1 MAGHRPRYHDG
12 MTSSSLPALS
22 PATDRLDALDV
33 LRGFAL
39 IGICIANVEFFN
51 RPVVESGQGIPAGLH
66 GLDWLVAFLVAY
78 LVSGK
83 FWTIFSLLFGMGFAL
98 MLERARVAGRSFA
111 PTYGRR
117 VGVLLAI
124 GLLHHTLLWS
134 GDILISYAAGAL
146 ALMLALLAPA
156 RVLVTALIACIAL
169 PQMPGLGLLG
179 WLLAPVVLASLVA
192 LYLRARQ
199 AWLFPLVTIGT
210 GLLMLLA
217 ALLAASGSKGDDTT
231 MLTAVGAIFTGL
243 GLLAC
248 WRGPAGQ
255 KPLRI
260 GVQIVLLTYCLI
272 AVEAGMRHVAPAVGQ
287 VTGVSS
293 VSNTGSA
300 DSAGIAQADGE
311 SLPADS
317 GRVLRYREQV
327 ARSTEERVVL
337 TQGSYPDALAMRFRQ
352 LDERM
357 VDEVGFSVL
366 LVGVFLIGMWFV
378 RSGVIARAAE
388 YKPLY
393 RRLAIVGIPLG
404 VGLGLLGSLIATG
417 RPPGVDDGGHDLA
430 HALLSLGSLPAA
442 LGYIGLIMLM
452 LYSHGA
458 LSRIR
463 LLAPFGRMALSNYL
477 TQSLVFSLL
486 FYAHG
491 MGLWGIARTA
501 QVGIAL
507 GLCALQIVLSHWW
520 LARFQYGPVEWV
532 WRALTYLSWPPMR
545 MKSRGQV

>member
-1 MAGHRPRYHDG
+1 
-12 MTSSSLPALS
+12 MTSSPLPSLS

-98 MLERARVAGRSFA
+98 MLERARVAGRPFA
-111 PTYGRR
+111 SIYGRR

-134 GDILISYAAGAL
+134 GDILISYAVGAL
-146 ALMLALLAPA
+146 ALMLALLAPV
-156 RVLVTALIACIAL
+156 RVLVTAFIACAAL
-169 PQMPGLGLLG
+169 PQMPGLGWLG
-179 WLLAPVVLASLVA
+179 WLLAPIVLAALVA

-199 AWLFPLVTIGT
+199 AWLFPLLTIGA
-210 GLLMLLA
+210 GVLMLLA
-217 ALLAASGSKGDDTT
+217 ALSAAWGSKGDDTT
-231 MLTAVGAIFTGL
+231 MLAAMGAIFTGL

-248 WRGPAGQ
+248 RRGPSEQ

-260 GVQIVLLTYCLI
+260 GLQIVLLTYSLI
-272 AVEAGMRHVAPAVGQ
+272 AVEAGVRHFAPAVAQ
-287 VTGVSS
+287 MTGASIS
-293 VSNTGSA
+293 TSA
-300 DSAGIAQADGE
+300 STEGTDVRADAGRA
-311 SLPADS
+311 
-317 GRVLRYREQV
+317 LRYREQV
-327 ARSTEERVVL
+327 ARSVEERAVL
-337 TQGSYPDALAMRFRQ
+337 TQGSYRDAVAMRFKQ
-352 LDERM
+352 LAERLR
-357 VDEVGFSVL
+357 DEVGFAVL
-366 LVGVFLIGMWFV
+366 LVGVFLIGVWFV
-378 RSGVIARAAE
+378 RSGVIARAADH
-388 YKPLY
+388 KPLY

-430 HALLSLGSLPAA
+430 YALLSLGSLPAA
-442 LGYIGLIMLM
+442 LGYIGAVMLM
-452 LYSHGA
+452 LHSRGA
-458 LSRIR
+458 LARIR

-491 MGLWGIARTA
+491 MGLWGMGRTA

-507 GLCALQIVLSHWW
+507 LVCALQIGLSHWW
-520 LARFQYGPVEWV
+520 LARLQYGPVEWV

-545 MKSRGQV
+545 RQA

>member
-1 MAGHRPRYHDG
+1 MAEHRPRYHGG

-156 RVLVTALIACIAL
+156 RVLLTALIACIAL
-169 PQMPGLGLLG
+169 PQVPGLALLG

-199 AWLFPLVTIGT
+199 TWLFPLVTIGT

-217 ALLAASGSKGDDTT
+217 ALLATWGSKGDDTT

-248 WRGPAGQ
+248 WRGPVEQ

-260 GVQIVLLTYCLI
+260 GAQIVLLTYCLI

-287 VTGVSS
+287 TAGVSS
-293 VSNTGSA
+293 SVSHIGA
-300 DSAGIAQADGE
+300 DSPPEHADH
-311 SLPADS
+311 S
-317 GRVLRYREQV
+317 RVLRYREQV
-327 ARSTEERVVL
+327 ARSTEERAVL
-337 TQGSYPDALAMRFRQ
+337 TQGSYPDAVAMRFRQ

-366 LVGVFLIGMWFV
+366 LVGVFLIGVWFV
-378 RSGVIARAAE
+378 RSGVIARAVE
-388 YKPLY
+388 HKPLY

-442 LGYIGLIMLM
+442 LGYIGAVMLM
-452 LYSHGA
+452 LHSRGA
-458 LSRIR
+458 LARIR

-477 TQSLVFSLL
+477 MQSLVFSLL

-491 MGLWGIARTA
+491 MGLWGIGRTM
-501 QVGIAL
+501 QVCIAL
-507 GLCALQIVLSHWW
+507 GLCALQIGLSHWW
-520 LARFQYGPVEWV
+520 LARFQYGPAEWI
-532 WRALTYLSWPPMR
+532 WRALTYLTLPPMR
-545 MKSRGQV
+545 IKSRGQV

>member
-1 MAGHRPRYHDG
+1 MAGHRPRYHGD
-12 MTSSSLPALS
+12 MTSSPLPSLS

-98 MLERARVAGRSFA
+98 MLERAHVAGRQFA
-111 PTYGRR
+111 PSYSRR

-134 GDILISYAAGAL
+134 GDILISYAVGAL

-156 RVLVTALIACIAL
+156 RVLVTAFIACTVL
-169 PQMPGLGLLG
+169 PLMPGLGWLS
-179 WLLAPVVLASLVA
+179 WLLTPIIPAALVA

-199 AWLFPLVTIGT
+199 AWLFPLLTIGA
-210 GLLMLLA
+210 GVLMLLA
-217 ALLAASGSKGDDTT
+217 AWSSKGDDAT
-231 MLTAVGAIFTGL
+231 MLAAMGAIFMML

-248 WRGPAGQ
+248 WRAPSEQ

-260 GVQIVLLTYCLI
+260 GLQIVLLTYCLI
-272 AVEAGMRHVAPAVGQ
+272 AVEAGVRHVGPAVAQ
-287 VTGVSS
+287 MTGAS
-293 VSNTGSA
+293 VSMSA
-300 DSAGIAQADGE
+300 SAENADVRT
-311 SLPADS
+311 DN
-317 GRVLRYREQV
+317 GRALRYREQV
-327 ARSTEERVVL
+327 ARSVEERAVL
-337 TQGSYPDALAMRFRQ
+337 TQGSYRDAVTMRFKQ
-352 LDERM
+352 LAERM
-357 VDEVGFSVL
+357 RDEVGFAVL
-366 LVGVFLIGMWFV
+366 LVGVFLIGIWFV
-378 RSGVIARAAE
+378 QSGVIARAADH
-388 YKPLY
+388 KPLY

-417 RPPGVDDGGHDLA
+417 RPPGIDDGGHDLA
-430 HALLSLGSLPAA
+430 YALLSLGSLPAA
-442 LGYIGLIMLM
+442 LGYIGAVMLM
-452 LYSHGA
+452 LHSNSA
-458 LSRIR
+458 LAKIR

-477 TQSLVFSLL
+477 MQSLVFSLL

-491 MGLWGIARTA
+491 MGLWEMARTA

-507 GLCALQIVLSHWW
+507 ALCVLQIGLSHWW
-520 LARFQYGPVEWV
+520 LARHQYGPVEWA
-532 WRALTYLSWPPMR
+532 WRALTYLTLPPMR
-545 MKSRGQV
+545 IKSRGQV

>member
-51 RPVVESGQGIPAGLH
+51 RPVVESGQGIPTGLH
-66 GLDWLVAFLVAY
+66 GLDWLVAFLAAY

-98 MLERARVAGRSFA
+98 MLERARVAGRPFA

-156 RVLVTALIACIAL
+156 RVLVIGLIACIAL
-169 PQMPGLGLLG
+169 PQVPGLGLLG

-248 WRGPAGQ
+248 WRGPAEQ

-272 AVEAGMRHVAPAVGQ
+272 AVEAGMRHVAPAAGQ
-287 VTGVSS
+287 TTGVSS
-293 VSNTGSA
+293 TGSVSSA
-300 DSAGIAQADGE
+300 DDESVPAAD
-311 SLPADS
+311 

-337 TQGSYPDALAMRFRQ
+337 TQGSYPDAVAMRFRQ

-366 LVGVFLIGMWFV
+366 LMGVFLIGVWFV
-378 RSGVIARAAE
+378 RSGVIARAPDH
-388 YKPLY
+388 KPLF

-442 LGYIGLIMLM
+442 LGYIGAVMLM
-452 LYSHGA
+452 LHSRGA
-458 LSRIR
+458 LARIR
-463 LLAPFGRMALSNYL
+463 LLAPFGRIALSNYL

-491 MGLWGIARTA
+491 IGLWGIGRTA

-507 GLCALQIVLSHWW
+507 GLCALQICLSHWW
-520 LARFQYGPVEWV
+520 LARFQYGPVEWL
-532 WRALTYLSWPPMR
+532 WRALTYLTLPPMR
-545 MKSRGQV
+545 IKSRGQV

>member
-1 MAGHRPRYHDG
+1 
-12 MTSSSLPALS
+12 MTSSPLPSLS
-22 PATDRLDALDV
+22 PANDRLDALDV

-98 MLERARVAGRSFA
+98 MLERARVAGRPFA
-111 PTYGRR
+111 PTYARR

-156 RVLVTALIACIAL
+156 RVLATALIACIVL
-169 PQMPGLGLLG
+169 PQVPGLGLLG

-192 LYLRARQ
+192 LYLRTRQ

-217 ALLAASGSKGDDTT
+217 ALIGASGSKGDDTT

-248 WRGPAGQ
+248 WRGPAEQ

-272 AVEAGMRHVAPAVGQ
+272 AVEAGMRHVAPAAIQ
-287 VTGVSS
+287 VAGVSN
-293 VSNTGSA
+293 VSNTGSLG
-300 DSAGIAQADGE
+300 SAQADGE
-311 SLPADS
+311 PLPADS

-327 ARSTEERVVL
+327 ARSTEERAVL
-337 TQGSYPDALAMRFRQ
+337 TQGSYPDAVAMRFRQ

-366 LVGVFLIGMWFV
+366 LVGVFLIGVWFV

-388 YKPLY
+388 HKPLY

-404 VGLGLLGSLIATG
+404 VGLGLLGSLIAMG

-442 LGYIGLIMLM
+442 LGYIGAVMLM
-452 LYSHGA
+452 LHSHGA
-458 LSRIR
+458 LARIR

-477 TQSLVFSLL
+477 MQSLVFSLL

-491 MGLWGIARTA
+491 MALWGIARTA

-507 GLCALQIVLSHWW
+507 GLCALQIGLSHWW

>member
-1 MAGHRPRYHDG
+1 MAGHRPRYHG
-12 MTSSSLPALS
+12 EMTSSSLPAFS
-22 PATDRLDALDV
+22 SSTDRLDALDV

-51 RPVVESGQGIPAGLH
+51 RPVVESGQGIPVGLH

-98 MLERARVAGRSFA
+98 MLERARVAGRPFA

-156 RVLVTALIACIAL
+156 RLLVIALIACIAL
-169 PQMPGLGLLG
+169 PQVPGLSLLG
-179 WLLAPVVLASLVA
+179 WLMAPVVLASLVA

-210 GLLMLLA
+210 GALMLLA
-217 ALLAASGSKGDDTT
+217 ALLAASGSKGDETT

-248 WRGPAGQ
+248 WRGLAEQ

-272 AVEAGMRHVAPAVGQ
+272 AVEAGMRHVAPAVGETT
-287 VTGVSS
+287 VVSS
-293 VSNTGSA
+293 TGSVSSA
-300 DSAGIAQADGE
+300 DDESVPAAD
-311 SLPADS
+311 

-337 TQGSYPDALAMRFRQ
+337 TQGSYPDAVAMRFRQ

-366 LVGVFLIGMWFV
+366 LVGVFLIGVWFL

-388 YKPLY
+388 HKTLY

-404 VGLGLLGSLIATG
+404 VGLGVLGSLIATG

-442 LGYIGLIMLM
+442 LGYIGAVMLM
-452 LYSHGA
+452 LHSHGA
-458 LSRIR
+458 LARIR
-463 LLAPFGRMALSNYL
+463 LLAPFGQMALSNYL

-491 MGLWGIARTA
+491 MGLWGIGRTT

-507 GLCALQIVLSHWW
+507 GLCALQIGLSHWW

-532 WRALTYLSWPPMR
+532 WRALTYRTWPPMR
-545 MKSRGQV
+545 GKA

>member
-1 MAGHRPRYHDG
+1 MAAYCPRYHGG
-12 MTSSSLPALS
+12 MTSSSLPAFS

-66 GLDWLVAFLVAY
+66 GLDWLVAFFVAY

-98 MLERARVAGRSFA
+98 MLERARVAARPFA

-156 RVLVTALIACIAL
+156 RLLVTALIACIAL

-210 GLLMLLA
+210 GALMLLA

-248 WRGPAGQ
+248 WRGPVEQ

-287 VTGVSS
+287 TTVASSTGSVSS
-293 VSNTGSA
+293 TDDESVPAA
-300 DSAGIAQADGE
+300 DV
-311 SLPADS
+311 
-317 GRVLRYREQV
+317 RVLRYREQV
-327 ARSTEERVVL
+327 ARSTEERAVL
-337 TQGSYPDALAMRFRQ
+337 TQGSYPDAVAMRFRQ

-366 LVGVFLIGMWFV
+366 LVGVFLIGVWFV

-388 YKPLY
+388 HKPLY

-417 RPPGVDDGGHDLA
+417 RPSGVDDGGHDLA

-442 LGYIGLIMLM
+442 LGYIGAVMLM
-452 LYSHGA
+452 LHSRGA
-458 LSRIR
+458 LARIR

-491 MGLWGIARTA
+491 MGLWGIGRTT

-507 GLCALQIVLSHWW
+507 GLCALQIGLSHWW
-520 LARFQYGPVEWV
+520 LARFQYGPVEWL
-532 WRALTYLSWPPMR
+532 WRALTYLTLPPMR
-545 MKSRGQV
+545 REA

>member
-1 MAGHRPRYHDG
+1 
-12 MTSSSLPALS
+12 L
-22 PATDRLDALDV
+22 
-33 LRGFAL
+33 
-39 IGICIANVEFFN
+39 
-51 RPVVESGQGIPAGLH
+51 
-66 GLDWLVAFLVAY
+66 
-78 LVSGK
+78 
-83 FWTIFSLLFGMGFAL
+83 
-98 MLERARVAGRSFA
+98 
-111 PTYGRR
+111 
-117 VGVLLAI
+117 
-124 GLLHHTLLWS
+124 
-134 GDILISYAAGAL
+134 
-146 ALMLALLAPA
+146 
-156 RVLVTALIACIAL
+156 LVTALIACIAL
-169 PQMPGLGLLG
+169 PQVPGLSLLG
-179 WLLAPVVLASLVA
+179 WLMAPVVLASLVA

-199 AWLFPLVTIGT
+199 AWLFPLVTIVT
-210 GLLMLLA
+210 GALMLLA

-248 WRGPAGQ
+248 WRGPAEQ

-287 VTGVSS
+287 TTVVSS
-293 VSNTGSA
+293 TGNVSNA
-300 DSAGIAQADGE
+300 DDESVPAAD
-311 SLPADS
+311 

-337 TQGSYPDALAMRFRQ
+337 TQGSYPDAVAMRFRQ

-366 LVGVFLIGMWFV
+366 LVGVFLIGVWFV

-388 YKPLY
+388 HKTLY
-393 RRLAIVGIPLG
+393 RRLVIVGIPLG
-404 VGLGLLGSLIATG
+404 VGLG
-417 RPPGVDDGGHDLA
+417 RPPGVNDGGHDLA

-442 LGYIGLIMLM
+442 LGYIGAVMLM
-452 LYSHGA
+452 LHSRGA
-458 LSRIR
+458 LARIR

-477 TQSLVFSLL
+477 MQSLVFSLL

-491 MGLWGIARTA
+491 MGLWGIARTT

-507 GLCALQIVLSHWW
+507 GLCALQIGLSHWW

-545 MKSRGQV
+545 GKA

>member
-1 MAGHRPRYHDG
+1 MAGHRPRYHGG
-12 MTSSSLPALS
+12 MTSSPLPALS
-22 PATDRLDALDV
+22 PANDRLDALDV

-39 IGICIANVEFFN
+39 IGICVANVEFFN

-98 MLERARVAGRSFA
+98 MLERARVAGRPFA

-169 PQMPGLGLLG
+169 PQIPGLGLLG

-192 LYLRARQ
+192 LYLRTRQ

-210 GLLMLLA
+210 GALMLLA
-217 ALLAASGSKGDDTT
+217 ALLAASGSKGGDTT
-231 MLTAVGAIFTGL
+231 MLTALGAIFTGL
-243 GLLAC
+243 GILAC
-248 WRGPAGQ
+248 WHGPAEQ

-260 GVQIVLLTYCLI
+260 GVQIVMLTYCLI
-272 AVEAGMRHVAPAVGQ
+272 AMEAGIRHVAPAVGQ
-287 VTGVSS
+287 TTGVSS
-293 VSNTGSA
+293 TGSVSSA
-300 DSAGIAQADGE
+300 DDESVPAAD
-311 SLPADS
+311 

-337 TQGSYPDALAMRFRQ
+337 TQGSYPDAVAMRFRQ

-357 VDEVGFSVL
+357 VDEVAFSVL
-366 LVGVFLIGMWFV
+366 LVSMFLIGVWFV
-378 RSGVIARAAE
+378 RSGVIARSPE
-388 YKPLY
+388 HKPLF

-417 RPPGVDDGGHDLA
+417 RPPGVHDGGHDLA
-430 HALLSLGSLPAA
+430 YALLSLGSLPAA
-442 LGYIGLIMLM
+442 LGYVGAVMLM
-452 LYSHGA
+452 LQ
-458 LSRIR
+458 SRGQLAKIR

-477 TQSLVFSLL
+477 TQSFVFSLL

-491 MGLWGIARTA
+491 MALWGIARTT

-507 GLCALQIVLSHWW
+507 GLCALQIGLSHWW
-520 LARFQYGPVEWV
+520 LARFQYGPLEWL
-532 WRALTYLSWPPMR
+532 WRALTYLTLPPMHI
-545 MKSRGQV
+545 KSRGQV

>member
-1 MAGHRPRYHDG
+1 MAGHRPRYHGG
-12 MTSSSLPALS
+12 MTSTSLPSLS

-98 MLERARVAGRSFA
+98 MLERARVAGRRFA
-111 PTYGRR
+111 PIYGRR
-117 VGVLLAI
+117 VGMLLAI

-146 ALMLALLAPA
+146 ALMLALLAPV
-156 RVLVTALIACIAL
+156 RVLVTAFIACTVL
-169 PQMPGLGLLG
+169 PLMPGLGWLS
-179 WLLAPVVLASLVA
+179 WLLAPIILAALVA

-199 AWLFPLVTIGT
+199 AWLFPLLTIGA
-210 GLLMLLA
+210 GVLMLLA
-217 ALLAASGSKGDDTT
+217 ALIAAWSSKGDDTT
-231 MLTAVGAIFTGL
+231 MLAATGAILMGL

-248 WRGPAGQ
+248 WRGPSEQ

-260 GVQIVLLTYCLI
+260 GLQIVLLTYSLI
-272 AVEAGMRHVAPAVGQ
+272 AVEAGVRHFAPAVVQ
-287 VTGVSS
+287 MTGASIS
-293 VSNTGSA
+293 TRAEEA
-300 DSAGIAQADGE
+300 DVGANDGR
-311 SLPADS
+311 A
-317 GRVLRYREQV
+317 LRYREQV
-327 ARSTEERVVL
+327 ARSVEERAVL
-337 TQGSYPDALAMRFRQ
+337 TKGSYGDAVAMRSKQ
-352 LDERM
+352 LAERM
-357 VDEVGFSVL
+357 RDEVGFSVL
-366 LVGVFLIGMWFV
+366 LVGVFLIGVWFV
-378 RSGVIARAAE
+378 RSGVIARATDH
-388 YKPLY
+388 KPLY

-404 VGLGLLGSLIATG
+404 VGLGLLGGLIATG

-430 HALLSLGSLPAA
+430 YALLSLGSLPAA
-442 LGYIGLIMLM
+442 LGYIGAVMLM
-452 LYSHGA
+452 LHSHSA
-458 LSRIR
+458 LAKIR

-491 MGLWGIARTA
+491 MGLWGMARTA

-507 GLCALQIVLSHWW
+507 GLCALQIGLSHWW
-520 LARFQYGPVEWV
+520 LTRYQYGPVEWA
-532 WRALTYLSWPPMR
+532 WRALTYLTWPSMR
-545 MKSRGQV
+545 IKTRGQV

>member
-1 MAGHRPRYHDG
+1 MAGHRPRYHGG
-12 MTSSSLPALS
+12 MTSLSLPALS

-66 GLDWLVAFLVAY
+66 GLDRLVAFLVAY

-98 MLERARVAGRSFA
+98 MLERARVAARPFA

-156 RVLVTALIACIAL
+156 RLLVIALIACIAL
-169 PQMPGLGLLG
+169 PQVPRLGLLG

-248 WRGPAGQ
+248 WRGPAEQ

-272 AVEAGMRHVAPAVGQ
+272 AVEAGMRHFAPAVGQ
-287 VTGVSS
+287 TTVVSS
-293 VSNTGSA
+293 TGSVSSA
-300 DSAGIAQADGE
+300 DDESVPAAD
-311 SLPADS
+311 
-317 GRVLRYREQV
+317 GRVLRYREQI

-337 TQGSYPDALAMRFRQ
+337 TQGSYPDAVAMRFRQ

-366 LVGVFLIGMWFV
+366 LVGVFLIGVWFV

-388 YKPLY
+388 HKTLY

-404 VGLGLLGSLIATG
+404 VGLGVLGSLIATG

-442 LGYIGLIMLM
+442 LGYIGAVMLM
-452 LYSHGA
+452 LHSRGA
-458 LSRIR
+458 LARIR

-491 MGLWGIARTA
+491 IGLWGIGRTA

-507 GLCALQIVLSHWW
+507 ALCALQICLSHWW
-520 LARFQYGPVEWV
+520 LARFQYGPVEWI
-532 WRALTYLSWPPMR
+532 WRALTYLTLPPMR
-545 MKSRGQV
+545 IKSRGQV

>member
-1 MAGHRPRYHDG
+1 MAGHCPRYHNG

-51 RPVVESGQGIPAGLH
+51 RPVVESAQGIPTGLH

-124 GLLHHTLLWS
+124 GLLHHTFLWS

-156 RVLVTALIACIAL
+156 RVLVTAFIACAAL
-169 PQMPGLGLLG
+169 PQMPGLGWMG
-179 WLLAPVVLASLVA
+179 WLLAPIILAALVA

-199 AWLFPLVTIGT
+199 AWLFPLLTIGT

-248 WRGPAGQ
+248 WRGTAEQ

-272 AVEAGMRHVAPAVGQ
+272 TVEAGMRYFAPAVGQ
-287 VTGVSS
+287 TTVVSS
-293 VSNTGSA
+293 TGSVSSA
-300 DSAGIAQADGE
+300 DDKSVPAAD
-311 SLPADS
+311 

-327 ARSTEERVVL
+327 ARSNEERVAL
-337 TQGSYPDALAMRFRQ
+337 TQGSYPDAVAMRFRQ

-366 LVGVFLIGMWFV
+366 LVGVFLIGVWFV
-378 RSGVIARAAE
+378 RSGAIARAAE
-388 YKPLY
+388 HKPLY

-442 LGYIGLIMLM
+442 LGYIGAVMLM
-452 LYSHGA
+452 LHSRGA
-458 LSRIR
+458 LAKIR

-491 MGLWGIARTA
+491 MGLWGIPRTT

-507 GLCALQIVLSHWW
+507 GLCALQIGVSHWW

-532 WRALTYLSWPPMR
+532 WRALTYLSWPPMSI
-545 MKSRGQV
+545 KSRGQV

>member
-1 MAGHRPRYHDG
+1 

-98 MLERARVAGRSFA
+98 MLERARVAGRPFA

-156 RVLVTALIACIAL
+156 RVLVIGLIACIAL
-169 PQMPGLGLLG
+169 PQVPGLGLLG

-248 WRGPAGQ
+248 WRGPAEQ

-272 AVEAGMRHVAPAVGQ
+272 AVEAGMRHVAPAAGQ
-287 VTGVSS
+287 TTGVSS
-293 VSNTGSA
+293 TGSVSSA
-300 DSAGIAQADGE
+300 DDESVPAAD
-311 SLPADS
+311 

-337 TQGSYPDALAMRFRQ
+337 TQGSYPDAVAMRFRQ

-366 LVGVFLIGMWFV
+366 LMGVFLIGVWFV
-378 RSGVIARAAE
+378 RSGVIARAPDH
-388 YKPLY
+388 KPLF
-393 RRLAIVGIPLG
+393 RRLASVGIPLG

-442 LGYIGLIMLM
+442 LGYIGAVMLM
-452 LYSHGA
+452 LHSRGA
-458 LSRIR
+458 LARIR

-477 TQSLVFSLL
+477 MQSLTFSLL

-491 MGLWGIARTA
+491 IGLWGIGRTA

-507 GLCALQIVLSHWW
+507 GLCALQICLSHWW
-520 LARFQYGPVEWV
+520 LARFQYGPVEWL

-545 MKSRGQV
+545 IKSRGQV

>member
-1 MAGHRPRYHDG
+1 
-12 MTSSSLPALS
+12 MTSSPLPSLS
-22 PATDRLDALDV
+22 PANDRLDALDV

-98 MLERARVAGRSFA
+98 MLERARVAGRPFA
-111 PTYGRR
+111 PTYARR

-156 RVLVTALIACIAL
+156 RVLATALIACIVL
-169 PQMPGLGLLG
+169 PQVPGLGLLG

-192 LYLRARQ
+192 LYLRTRQ

-217 ALLAASGSKGDDTT
+217 ALIGASGSKGDDTT

-248 WRGPAGQ
+248 WRGPAEQ

-272 AVEAGMRHVAPAVGQ
+272 AVEAGMRHVAPAAIQ
-287 VTGVSS
+287 VAGVSN
-293 VSNTGSA
+293 VSNTGSLG
-300 DSAGIAQADGE
+300 SAQADGE
-311 SLPADS
+311 PLPADS

-327 ARSTEERVVL
+327 ARSTEERAVL
-337 TQGSYPDALAMRFRQ
+337 TQGSYPDAVAMRFRQ

-366 LVGVFLIGMWFV
+366 LVGVFLIGVWFV
-378 RSGVIARAAE
+378 RSRVIARAAE
-388 YKPLY
+388 HKPLY

-404 VGLGLLGSLIATG
+404 VGLGLLGSLIAMG

-442 LGYIGLIMLM
+442 LGYIGAVMLM
-452 LYSHGA
+452 LHSHGA
-458 LSRIR
+458 LARIR

-477 TQSLVFSLL
+477 MQSLVFSLL

-491 MGLWGIARTA
+491 MALWGIARTA

-507 GLCALQIVLSHWW
+507 GLCALQIGLSHWW

>member
-1 MAGHRPRYHDG
+1 MAGHRPRYHGG

-51 RPVVESGQGIPAGLH
+51 RPVVESGQGIPTGLH
-66 GLDWLVAFLVAY
+66 GLDWLVAFLAAY

-98 MLERARVAGRSFA
+98 MLERARVAGRPFA

-156 RVLVTALIACIAL
+156 RVLVIGLIACIAL
-169 PQMPGLGLLG
+169 PQVPGLGLLG

-248 WRGPAGQ
+248 WRGPAEQ

-272 AVEAGMRHVAPAVGQ
+272 AVEAGMRHVAPAAGQ
-287 VTGVSS
+287 TTGVSS
-293 VSNTGSA
+293 TGSVSSA
-300 DSAGIAQADGE
+300 DDESVPAAD
-311 SLPADS
+311 

-337 TQGSYPDALAMRFRQ
+337 TQGSYPDAVAMRFRQ

-366 LVGVFLIGMWFV
+366 LMGVFLIGVWFV
-378 RSGVIARAAE
+378 RSGVIARAPDH
-388 YKPLY
+388 KPLF

-442 LGYIGLIMLM
+442 LGYIGAVMLM
-452 LYSHGA
+452 LHSRGA
-458 LSRIR
+458 LARIR

-477 TQSLVFSLL
+477 MQSLTFSLL

-491 MGLWGIARTA
+491 IGLWGIGRTA

-507 GLCALQIVLSHWW
+507 GLCALQICLSHWW
-520 LARFQYGPVEWV
+520 LARFQYGPVEWL

-545 MKSRGQV
+545 IKSRGQV

>member
-1 MAGHRPRYHDG
+1 L
-12 MTSSSLPALS
+12 SLPALS

-66 GLDWLVAFLVAY
+66 GLDRLVAFLVAY

-98 MLERARVAGRSFA
+98 MLERARVAARPFA

-134 GDILISYAAGAL
+134 GDILISYAAGAF

-169 PQMPGLGLLG
+169 PQMPELGLLG
-179 WLLAPVVLASLVA
+179 WLLAPVVLATLVA

-217 ALLAASGSKGDDTT
+217 ALLAASGSKGGDTT

-248 WRGPAGQ
+248 WRGPAEQ

-272 AVEAGMRHVAPAVGQ
+272 AVEAGMRHFAPAVGQ
-287 VTGVSS
+287 TTVVSS
-293 VSNTGSA
+293 TGSVSSA
-300 DSAGIAQADGE
+300 DDESVPAAD
-311 SLPADS
+311 
-317 GRVLRYREQV
+317 GRVLRYREQI

-337 TQGSYPDALAMRFRQ
+337 TQGSYPDAVAMRFRQ

-366 LVGVFLIGMWFV
+366 LVGVFLIGVWFV
-378 RSGVIARAAE
+378 RSGVIARAADH
-388 YKPLY
+388 KPLY

-404 VGLGLLGSLIATG
+404 VGLGVLGSLIATG

-442 LGYIGLIMLM
+442 LGYIGAVMLM
-452 LYSHGA
+452 LQSRGA
-458 LSRIR
+458 LARIR

-477 TQSLVFSLL
+477 VQSLVFSLL
-486 FYAHG
+486 FYANG
-491 MGLWGIARTA
+491 MGLWGIGRTM
-501 QVGIAL
+501 QVCIAL
-507 GLCALQIVLSHWW
+507 GLCALQICLSHWW
-520 LARFQYGPVEWV
+520 LARFQYGPVEWI
-532 WRALTYLSWPPMR
+532 WRALTYLTLPPMR
-545 MKSRGQV
+545 IKSGGQV

>member
-1 MAGHRPRYHDG
+1 MAGHRPRYHGG
-12 MTSSSLPALS
+12 MTSSPLPSLS

-169 PQMPGLGLLG
+169 PQVPGLGLLG

-272 AVEAGMRHVAPAVGQ
+272 AVEAGMRHFAPAVGQ

-300 DSAGIAQADGE
+300 DSAGSAQADGE

-442 LGYIGLIMLM
+442 LGYIGAVMLM
-452 LYSHGA
+452 LHSRGA
-458 LSRIR
+458 LARIR

-477 TQSLVFSLL
+477 TQSFVFSLL

-491 MGLWGIARTA
+491 MGLWGIARTT

-507 GLCALQIVLSHWW
+507 GLCALQIVMSHWW
-520 LARFQYGPVEWV
+520 LARFQYGPAEWI
-532 WRALTYLSWPPMR
+532 WRALTYLTWPPMR
-545 MKSRGQV
+545 RQA

>member
-1 MAGHRPRYHDG
+1 MAGHCPRYHGG

-98 MLERARVAGRSFA
+98 MLERARVAGRPFA
-111 PTYGRR
+111 PAYGRR
-117 VGVLLAI
+117 VSVLLAI

-134 GDILISYAAGAL
+134 GDILISYAVGAL

-156 RVLVTALIACIAL
+156 RVLVTAFIACAAL
-169 PQMPGLGLLG
+169 PQMPGLGWLS
-179 WLLAPVVLASLVA
+179 WLLAPIVLAALVA

-199 AWLFPLVTIGT
+199 AWLFPLLPIGA
-210 GLLMLLA
+210 GVLMLLA
-217 ALLAASGSKGDDTT
+217 ALGAAWSSKGDDTT
-231 MLTAVGAIFTGL
+231 MLAAMGAIFTGL

-248 WRGPAGQ
+248 LRGPSEQ

-260 GVQIVLLTYCLI
+260 GLQIVLLTYSLI
-272 AVEAGMRHVAPAVGQ
+272 AVEAGVRHFAPAVAQ
-287 VTGVSS
+287 VTGMS
-293 VSNTGSA
+293 TGISA
-300 DSAGIAQADGE
+300 SHEGADVRADAGRA
-311 SLPADS
+311 
-317 GRVLRYREQV
+317 LRYREQV
-327 ARSTEERVVL
+327 ARSVEERAVL
-337 TQGSYPDALAMRFRQ
+337 TQGSYRDAVTLRFRQ
-352 LDERM
+352 LAERM
-357 VDEVGFSVL
+357 RDEVGFAVL
-366 LVGVFLIGMWFV
+366 LVGVFLIGVWFV
-378 RSGVIARAAE
+378 RSGVIARAGE
-388 YKPLY
+388 YKALY
-393 RRLAIVGIPLG
+393 RRLAIIGIPLG

-430 HALLSLGSLPAA
+430 YALLSLGSLPAA
-442 LGYIGLIMLM
+442 LGYIGAVMLM
-452 LYSHGA
+452 LHSRGA
-458 LSRIR
+458 LARIR

-491 MGLWGIARTA
+491 MGLWGIGRTT

-507 GLCALQIVLSHWW
+507 GSCALQIGLSHWW

-545 MKSRGQV
+545 VKSRGQV

>member
-1 MAGHRPRYHDG
+1 
-12 MTSSSLPALS
+12 MTSLSLPTI
-22 PATDRLDALDV
+22 PPVTDRLNALDV

-98 MLERARVAGRSFA
+98 MLERACVAGRPFA

-156 RVLVTALIACIAL
+156 RVLITALIACIAL

-217 ALLAASGSKGDDTT
+217 ALLATWGSKGDDTT

-248 WRGPAGQ
+248 WRGPVEQ

-260 GVQIVLLTYCLI
+260 GAQIVLLTYCLI
-272 AVEAGMRHVAPAVGQ
+272 AVEAGMRHVAPVVGQ
-287 VTGVSS
+287 TAGVSS
-293 VSNTGSA
+293 SGSVSSA
-300 DSAGIAQADGE
+300 DDESVPAAD
-311 SLPADS
+311 A
-317 GRVLRYREQV
+317 RVLRYREQI

-337 TQGSYPDALAMRFRQ
+337 TQGSYPDAVAMRFRQ

-357 VDEVGFSVL
+357 VDEIGFSVL
-366 LVGVFLIGMWFV
+366 LVGVFLIGVWFV
-378 RSGVIARAAE
+378 RSGVIARAPDH
-388 YKPLY
+388 KPLF

-442 LGYIGLIMLM
+442 LGYIGAVMLM
-452 LYSHGA
+452 LHSRSA
-458 LSRIR
+458 LARIR

-477 TQSLVFSLL
+477 MQSLVFSLL
-486 FYAHG
+486 FYVHG
-491 MGLWGIARTA
+491 MGLWGIGRTA
-501 QVGIAL
+501 QMGIAL
-507 GLCALQIVLSHWW
+507 GLCALQIGLSHWW
-520 LARFQYGPVEWV
+520 LARYQYGPVEWL

>member
-51 RPVVESGQGIPAGLH
+51 RPVVESGQGIPTGLH
-66 GLDWLVAFLVAY
+66 GLDWLVAFLAAY

-98 MLERARVAGRSFA
+98 MLERARVAGRPFA

-156 RVLVTALIACIAL
+156 RVLVIGLIACIAL
-169 PQMPGLGLLG
+169 PQVPGLGLLG

-248 WRGPAGQ
+248 WRGPAEQ

-272 AVEAGMRHVAPAVGQ
+272 AVEAGMRHVAPAAGQ
-287 VTGVSS
+287 TTGVSS
-293 VSNTGSA
+293 TGSVSSA
-300 DSAGIAQADGE
+300 DDESVPAAD
-311 SLPADS
+311 

-337 TQGSYPDALAMRFRQ
+337 TQGSYPDAVAMRFRQ

-366 LVGVFLIGMWFV
+366 LMGVFLIGVWFV
-378 RSGVIARAAE
+378 RSGVIARAPDH
-388 YKPLY
+388 KPLF

-442 LGYIGLIMLM
+442 LGYIGAVMLM
-452 LYSHGA
+452 LHSHGA
-458 LSRIR
+458 LARIR

-477 TQSLVFSLL
+477 MQSLTFSLL

-491 MGLWGIARTA
+491 IGLWGIGRTA

-507 GLCALQIVLSHWW
+507 GLCALQICLSHWW
-520 LARFQYGPVEWV
+520 LARFQYGPVEWL

-545 MKSRGQV
+545 IKSRGQV

>member
-1 MAGHRPRYHDG
+1 MAGHCPRYHGG
-12 MTSSSLPALS
+12 MTSSSLPTLS
-22 PATDRLDALDV
+22 PANDRLDALDV

-51 RPVVESGQGIPAGLH
+51 RPVVESGQGISAGLH

-98 MLERARVAGRSFA
+98 MLERARVAGRPFA

-156 RVLVTALIACIAL
+156 RVLVIALIACLAL
-169 PQMPGLGLLG
+169 PQVPGLGLLG

-192 LYLRARQ
+192 LYLRTRQ

-210 GLLMLLA
+210 GVLMLLA

-248 WRGPAGQ
+248 WRGPVEQ

-260 GVQIVLLTYCLI
+260 GVQIVMLTYCLI
-272 AVEAGMRHVAPAVGQ
+272 AVEAGMRHFAPAVGQ
-287 VTGVSS
+287 TASVSS
-293 VSNTGSA
+293 TYSAGSA
-300 DSAGIAQADGE
+300 YADGE

-317 GRVLRYREQV
+317 GRVLRYQEQV

-337 TQGSYPDALAMRFRQ
+337 TQGSYPDAVAMRFKQ

-366 LVGVFLIGMWFV
+366 LVGVFLIGIWFV
-378 RSGVIARAAE
+378 RSGVIAHAAE
-388 YKPLY
+388 HKPLY

-404 VGLGLLGSLIATG
+404 IGLGLLGSLIATG

-442 LGYIGLIMLM
+442 LGYIGAVMLM
-452 LYSHGA
+452 LHSHGA
-458 LSRIR
+458 LARIR

-491 MGLWGIARTA
+491 IGLWGIGRTT

-507 GLCALQIVLSHWW
+507 GLCALQIGLSHWW
-520 LARFQYGPVEWV
+520 LARYQYGPVEWL
-532 WRALTYLSWPPMR
+532 WRALTYLTWPPMHI
-545 MKSRGQV
+545 KSRGQV

>member
-1 MAGHRPRYHDG
+1 

-98 MLERARVAGRSFA
+98 MLERARVAGRPFA

-156 RVLVTALIACIAL
+156 RLLVIALIACIAL
-169 PQMPGLGLLG
+169 PQVPGLSLLG

-210 GLLMLLA
+210 GALMSLA

-248 WRGPAGQ
+248 WGSPADQ

-272 AVEAGMRHVAPAVGQ
+272 AVEAGMRHFAPAVGQ
-287 VTGVSS
+287 TTVMSSTASVSS
-293 VSNTGSA
+293 A
-300 DSAGIAQADGE
+300 DDESVPAAD
-311 SLPADS
+311 

-337 TQGSYPDALAMRFRQ
+337 TQGSYPDAVAMRFRQ

-366 LVGVFLIGMWFV
+366 LVGVFLIGVWFV

-388 YKPLY
+388 HKTLY
-393 RRLAIVGIPLG
+393 RRLAIIGIPLG
-404 VGLGLLGSLIATG
+404 VGLGVLGSLIATG

-442 LGYIGLIMLM
+442 LGYIGAVMLM
-452 LYSHGA
+452 LHSRGA
-458 LSRIR
+458 LARIR

-491 MGLWGIARTA
+491 MGLWGIGRTT

-507 GLCALQIVLSHWW
+507 GLCALQIGLSHWW

-532 WRALTYLSWPPMR
+532 WRALTYLTWPPMR
-545 MKSRGQV
+545 GKA

>member
-1 MAGHRPRYHDG
+1 MAGHCPRYHGG

-22 PATDRLDALDV
+22 SPNDRLDALDV

-98 MLERARVAGRSFA
+98 MLERARVAARPFA
-111 PTYGRR
+111 PSYGRR

-156 RVLVTALIACIAL
+156 RVLVIALIACLAL
-169 PQMPGLGLLG
+169 PQVPGLSLLG

-192 LYLRARQ
+192 LYLRTRQ

-210 GLLMLLA
+210 GVLMLLA

-248 WRGPAGQ
+248 WRGPVEQ

-260 GVQIVLLTYCLI
+260 GVQIVMLTYCLI
-272 AVEAGMRHVAPAVGQ
+272 AVEAGMRHFAPAVGQ
-287 VTGVSS
+287 TASVSS
-293 VSNTGSA
+293 TYSAGSA
-300 DSAGIAQADGE
+300 HADGK

-317 GRVLRYREQV
+317 GRVLRYQEQV

-337 TQGSYPDALAMRFRQ
+337 TQGSYPDAVAMRFKQ

-366 LVGVFLIGMWFV
+366 LVGVFLIGIWFV
-378 RSGVIARAAE
+378 RSGVIAHAAE
-388 YKPLY
+388 HKPLY

-404 VGLGLLGSLIATG
+404 IGLGLLGSLIATG

-442 LGYIGLIMLM
+442 LGYIGAVMLM
-452 LYSHGA
+452 LHSHGA
-458 LSRIR
+458 LARIR

-477 TQSLVFSLL
+477 MQSLVFSLL

-491 MGLWGIARTA
+491 IGLWGIGRTT

-507 GLCALQIVLSHWW
+507 GLCALQIGLSHWW
-520 LARFQYGPVEWV
+520 LARYQYGPAEWL
-532 WRALTYLSWPPMR
+532 WRALTYLTWPPMR
-545 MKSRGQV
+545 IKSRGQV

>member
-1 MAGHRPRYHDG
+1 MAGHRPRYHGG

-98 MLERARVAGRSFA
+98 MLERARVAGRPFA

-156 RVLVTALIACIAL
+156 RLLITALIACIAL

-217 ALLAASGSKGDDTT
+217 ALLATWGSKGDDTT

-248 WRGPAGQ
+248 WRGPVEQ

-260 GVQIVLLTYCLI
+260 GAQIVLLTYCLI
-272 AVEAGMRHVAPAVGQ
+272 AVEAGMRHFAPAVGQ
-287 VTGVSS
+287 TAGVSVDS
-293 VSNTGSA
+293 VPEHA
-300 DSAGIAQADGE
+300 DHS
-311 SLPADS
+311 
-317 GRVLRYREQV
+317 RVLRYREQV
-327 ARSTEERVVL
+327 ARSTEERAVL
-337 TQGSYPDALAMRFRQ
+337 TQGSYPDAVAMRFKQ

-366 LVGVFLIGMWFV
+366 LVGVFLIGVWFV

-388 YKPLY
+388 HKPLY
-393 RRLAIVGIPLG
+393 RRLAIAGIPLG

-442 LGYIGLIMLM
+442 LGYIGAVMLM
-452 LYSHGA
+452 LHSHGA
-458 LSRIR
+458 LARIR

-477 TQSLVFSLL
+477 MQSLVFSLL

-491 MGLWGIARTA
+491 MGLWGIGRTM
-501 QVGIAL
+501 QVCTAL
-507 GLCALQIVLSHWW
+507 GLCALQIGSSHWW

-532 WRALTYLSWPPMR
+532 WRALTYLTLPPMR
-545 MKSRGQV
+545 IKSRGQV

>member
-1 MAGHRPRYHDG
+1 MAGHRPRYHGD
-12 MTSSSLPALS
+12 MTSSPLPSLS
-22 PATDRLDALDV
+22 PANDRLDALDV

-98 MLERARVAGRSFA
+98 MLERARVAGRPFA
-111 PTYGRR
+111 PTYARR

-156 RVLVTALIACIAL
+156 RVLATALIACIVL
-169 PQMPGLGLLG
+169 PQVPGLGLLG

-192 LYLRARQ
+192 LYLRTRQ

-217 ALLAASGSKGDDTT
+217 ALIGASGSKGDDTT

-248 WRGPAGQ
+248 WRGPAEQ

-272 AVEAGMRHVAPAVGQ
+272 AVEAGMRHVAPAAIQ
-287 VTGVSS
+287 VAGVSN
-293 VSNTGSA
+293 VSNTGSLG
-300 DSAGIAQADGE
+300 SAQADGE
-311 SLPADS
+311 PLPADS

-327 ARSTEERVVL
+327 ARSTEERAVL
-337 TQGSYPDALAMRFRQ
+337 TQGSYPDAVAMRFRQ

-366 LVGVFLIGMWFV
+366 LVGVFLIGVWFV
-378 RSGVIARAAE
+378 RSRVIARAAE
-388 YKPLY
+388 HKPLY

-404 VGLGLLGSLIATG
+404 VGLGLLGSLIAMG

-442 LGYIGLIMLM
+442 LGYIGAVMLM
-452 LYSHGA
+452 LHSHGA
-458 LSRIR
+458 LARIR

-477 TQSLVFSLL
+477 MQSLVFSLL

-491 MGLWGIARTA
+491 MALWGIARTA

-507 GLCALQIVLSHWW
+507 GLCALQIGLSHWW

>member
-1 MAGHRPRYHDG
+1 MTGHRPRYHGG
-12 MTSSSLPALS
+12 MTSSPLPSLS

-78 LVSGK
+78 LVCGK

-98 MLERARVAGRSFA
+98 MLERARVAARPFA

-134 GDILISYAAGAL
+134 GDILISYAVGAL

-156 RVLVTALIACIAL
+156 RVLVGAFIACAAL
-169 PQMPGLGLLG
+169 PQIPGLGWLG
-179 WLLAPVVLASLVA
+179 WLLGPVILAALVA

-210 GLLMLLA
+210 GALMLLA

-243 GLLAC
+243 GLLAL
-248 WRGPAGQ
+248 WRGPAEQ

-260 GVQIVLLTYCLI
+260 GVQIVMLTYCLI
-272 AVEAGMRHVAPAVGQ
+272 AVEAGMRHFAPAVGQ
-287 VTGVSS
+287 TAGASS
-293 VSNTGSA
+293 VSST
-300 DSAGIAQADGE
+300 DSAGSAHADGE

-317 GRVLRYREQV
+317 GRVLRYQEQV

-337 TQGSYPDALAMRFRQ
+337 TQGSYPDAVAMRFKQ
-352 LDERM
+352 LDKRM

-366 LVGVFLIGMWFV
+366 LVGVFLIGIWFV
-378 RSGVIARAAE
+378 RSGVIAHAAE
-388 YKPLY
+388 HKPLY

-404 VGLGLLGSLIATG
+404 IGLGLLGSLIATG
-417 RPPGVDDGGHDLA
+417 RPLGVDDGGQDLA

-458 LSRIR
+458 LTRIR

-491 MGLWGIARTA
+491 MGLWGIGRTA

-507 GLCALQIVLSHWW
+507 GLCALQIGLSHWW
-520 LARFQYGPVEWV
+520 LARYQYGPVEWL
-532 WRALTYLSWPPMR
+532 WRALTYLTWPPMR
-545 MKSRGQV
+545 RQSRGQV

>member
-1 MAGHRPRYHDG
+1 MAGHRPRYHGD
-12 MTSSSLPALS
+12 MTSSSLPSLS

-98 MLERARVAGRSFA
+98 MLERARVTGRPFA

-192 LYLRARQ
+192 LYLRTRQ

-248 WRGPAGQ
+248 WRGPAEQ

-272 AVEAGMRHVAPAVGQ
+272 AVEAGMRHFAPVAGQ
-287 VTGVSS
+287 TAGVSS
-293 VSNTGSA
+293 SPSNIGANSA
-300 DSAGIAQADGE
+300 PEHADH
-311 SLPADS
+311 S
-317 GRVLRYREQV
+317 RVLRYREQV
-327 ARSTEERVVL
+327 ARSTEERAVL
-337 TQGSYPDALAMRFRQ
+337 TQGSYPDAVTMRFRQ

-366 LVGVFLIGMWFV
+366 LVGVFLIGVWFV

-388 YKPLY
+388 HKPLY
-393 RRLAIVGIPLG
+393 RRLAIIGIPLG

-442 LGYIGLIMLM
+442 LGYIGAVMLM
-452 LYSHGA
+452 LHSRGA
-458 LSRIR
+458 LARIR

-477 TQSLVFSLL
+477 MQSLVFSLL
-486 FYAHG
+486 FYAHA
-491 MGLWGIARTA
+491 MGLWGIGRTT

-507 GLCALQIVLSHWW
+507 GLCALQIGLSHWW

-532 WRALTYLSWPPMR
+532 WRALTYLTWPPMR
-545 MKSRGQV
+545 GKA

>member
-1 MAGHRPRYHDG
+1 

-39 IGICIANVEFFN
+39 IGICVANVEFFN

-98 MLERARVAGRSFA
+98 MLERARVAGRPFA

-117 VGVLLAI
+117 VGVLLAV

-156 RVLVTALIACIAL
+156 RLLVIALIASIAL
-169 PQMPGLGLLG
+169 PQVPGLSLLG

-192 LYLRARQ
+192 LYLRTRQ

-231 MLTAVGAIFTGL
+231 MLTAVGAIFTSL
-243 GLLAC
+243 GLFAC
-248 WRGPAGQ
+248 WRGLAEQ

-272 AVEAGMRHVAPAVGQ
+272 AVEAGMRHFAPAVGQ
-287 VTGVSS
+287 TTGVSS
-293 VSNTGSA
+293 SVSA
-300 DSAGIAQADGE
+300 DDAPEHADHI
-311 SLPADS
+311 
-317 GRVLRYREQV
+317 RVLRYREQV

-337 TQGSYPDALAMRFRQ
+337 TQGSYPDAVAMRFRQ

-366 LVGVFLIGMWFV
+366 LVGVFLIGVWFV

-388 YKPLY
+388 HKPLY

-442 LGYIGLIMLM
+442 LGYIGTVMLM
-452 LYSHGA
+452 LHSRSA
-458 LSRIR
+458 LARIH

-491 MGLWGIARTA
+491 MGLWGIGRTT
-501 QVGIAL
+501 QVGITL
-507 GLCALQIVLSHWW
+507 GLCALQIGLSHWW
-520 LARFQYGPVEWV
+520 LARYQYGPVEWL

>member
-1 MAGHRPRYHDG
+1 MAGHRPRYHGD
-12 MTSSSLPALS
+12 MTSSPLPSLS
-22 PATDRLDALDV
+22 PANDRLDALDV

-98 MLERARVAGRSFA
+98 MLERARVAGRPFA
-111 PTYGRR
+111 PTYARR

-156 RVLVTALIACIAL
+156 RVLATALIACIVL
-169 PQMPGLGLLG
+169 PQVPGLGLLG

-192 LYLRARQ
+192 LYLRTRQ

-217 ALLAASGSKGDDTT
+217 ALIGASGSKGDDTT

-248 WRGPAGQ
+248 WRGPVEQ

-272 AVEAGMRHVAPAVGQ
+272 AVEAGMRHFAPAAGQ
-287 VTGVSS
+287 VAGVSS

-300 DSAGIAQADGE
+300 GSAQADGKP
-311 SLPADS
+311 LPDDN

-327 ARSTEERVVL
+327 ARSTEERAVL
-337 TQGSYPDALAMRFRQ
+337 TQGSYPDAVAMRSRQ
-352 LDERM
+352 LDERI

-366 LVGVFLIGMWFV
+366 LVGVFLIGVWFV

-388 YKPLY
+388 HKPLY

-430 HALLSLGSLPAA
+430 YALLSLGSLPAT
-442 LGYIGLIMLM
+442 LGYIGAVMLM
-452 LYSHGA
+452 LHNNSA
-458 LSRIR
+458 LAKIR

-477 TQSLVFSLL
+477 MQSLVFSLL

-491 MGLWGIARTA
+491 MGLWGMARTA

-507 GLCALQIVLSHWW
+507 GLCVLQIGLSHWW
-520 LARFQYGPVEWV
+520 LARYQYGPVEWA
-532 WRALTYLSWPPMR
+532 WRALTYLTLPPMR
-545 MKSRGQV
+545 IKSRGQV

>member
-1 MAGHRPRYHDG
+1 
-12 MTSSSLPALS
+12 MTSSPLPALS
-22 PATDRLDALDV
+22 PTTDRLDALDV

-39 IGICIANVEFFN
+39 IGICVANVEFFN
-51 RPVVESGQGIPAGLH
+51 RPVVESGQGIPAGLY

-146 ALMLALLAPA
+146 ALMLALLAPV
-156 RVLVTALIACIAL
+156 RMLVTAFIACAAL
-169 PQMPGLGLLG
+169 PQIPGLGLLG

-199 AWLFPLVTIGT
+199 AWLFPLVTIGA
-210 GLLMLLA
+210 GVLMLLA
-217 ALLAASGSKGDDTT
+217 ALIAASGSKGDDTT
-231 MLTAVGAIFTGL
+231 MLTAMGAIFTGL

-248 WRGPAGQ
+248 WRGPAEQ

-260 GVQIVLLTYCLI
+260 GVQIVMLTYCLI
-272 AVEAGMRHVAPAVGQ
+272 AAEAGMRHFAPAVGQ
-287 VTGVSS
+287 MAGVSS
-293 VSNTGSA
+293 VSSTGSTG
-300 DSAGIAQADGE
+300 SAQADGE

-317 GRVLRYREQV
+317 RRVLRYREQV

-337 TQGSYPDALAMRFRQ
+337 TQRSYPDAVAMRFKQ

-366 LVGVFLIGMWFV
+366 LVGVFLIGVWFV
-378 RSGVIARAAE
+378 RSGVIARAGE
-388 YKPLY
+388 HKPLY
-393 RRLAIVGIPLG
+393 RRLAMVGIPLG

-417 RPPGVDDGGHDLA
+417 RPLGVDDDGHDLA

-442 LGYIGLIMLM
+442 LGYIGAVMLM
-452 LYSHGA
+452 LHSHGA
-458 LSRIR
+458 LARIR

-491 MGLWGIARTA
+491 IGLWGIGRTA

-507 GLCALQIVLSHWW
+507 GLCALQISLSHWW
-520 LARFQYGPVEWV
+520 LARFQYGPAEWI
-532 WRALTYLSWPPMR
+532 WRALTYLTWPPMR
-545 MKSRGQV
+545 LKSRGQV

>member
-1 MAGHRPRYHDG
+1 MAGHRPRYHGG
-12 MTSSSLPALS
+12 MTSSPLPSLA

-98 MLERARVAGRSFA
+98 MLERASVTGRQFA
-111 PTYGRR
+111 PIYGRR

-134 GDILISYAAGAL
+134 GDILISYAVGAL
-146 ALMLALLAPA
+146 ALMLALLAPV
-156 RVLVTALIACIAL
+156 RVFVTAFIACAAL
-169 PQMPGLGLLG
+169 PQMPGLGWLG
-179 WLLAPVVLASLVA
+179 WLLAPIILAALVA

-199 AWLFPLVTIGT
+199 AWLFPLLTIGA
-210 GLLMLLA
+210 GVLMLLA
-217 ALLAASGSKGDDTT
+217 ALGAAWGSKGDDTT
-231 MLTAVGAIFTGL
+231 MLAATGAIFTGL

-248 WRGPAGQ
+248 RRGPSEQ

-260 GVQIVLLTYCLI
+260 GLQIVLLTYSLI
-272 AVEAGMRHVAPAVGQ
+272 AVEAGVRHFAPSVAQ
-287 VTGVSS
+287 VTGSS
-293 VSNTGSA
+293 TSSSSA
-300 DSAGIAQADGE
+300 STDDAD
-311 SLPADS
+311 ARAND
-317 GRVLRYREQV
+317 GRVLRYRDQV
-327 ARSTEERVVL
+327 ARSTEERAVL
-337 TQGSYPDALAMRFRQ
+337 TQGSYPDAVAMRFKQ
-352 LDERM
+352 LAERM
-357 VDEVGFSVL
+357 RDEVGFAVL
-366 LVGVFLIGMWFV
+366 LVGVFLIGVWFV
-378 RSGVIARAAE
+378 RSGVIARAGE
-388 YKPLY
+388 YKALY
-393 RRLAIVGIPLG
+393 QWLAIVGIPLG
-404 VGLGLLGSLIATG
+404 IGLGLLGSLIATG
-417 RPPGVDDGGHDLA
+417 RPLGVDDGGHDLA
-430 HALLSLGSLPAA
+430 YALLSLGSLPAA
-442 LGYIGLIMLM
+442 LGYIGAVMLM
-452 LYSHGA
+452 LHSRGA
-458 LSRIR
+458 LACIR
-463 LLAPFGRMALSNYL
+463 LLGPFGRMALSNYL

-491 MGLWGIARTA
+491 MGLWGIGRTA

-507 GLCALQIVLSHWW
+507 GLCTLQIGLSHWW

-532 WRALTYLSWPPMR
+532 WRALTYLTWPPMR

>member
-1 MAGHRPRYHDG
+1 MAGHRPRYHGG
-12 MTSSSLPALS
+12 MTSSPLPSLS

-66 GLDWLVAFLVAY
+66 GLEWLVAFLVAY

-98 MLERARVAGRSFA
+98 MLERARVAGRQFA
-111 PTYGRR
+111 PIYGRR

-134 GDILISYAAGAL
+134 GDILISYAVGAL

-156 RVLVTALIACIAL
+156 RVLVTAFIACAVL
-169 PQMPGLGLLG
+169 PQIPGLGWLG
-179 WLLAPVVLASLVA
+179 WLLAPIILAALVA

-199 AWLFPLVTIGT
+199 AWLFPLLTIGA
-210 GLLMLLA
+210 GVLMLLA
-217 ALLAASGSKGDDTT
+217 ALGAAWGSKGDDTT
-231 MLTAVGAIFTGL
+231 MLAATGAILMGL

-248 WRGPAGQ
+248 RRGLSEQ

-260 GVQIVLLTYCLI
+260 GLQIVLLTYSFI
-272 AVEAGMRHVAPAVGQ
+272 AVEAGVRHFAPAVTQ
-287 VTGVSS
+287 MM
-293 VSNTGSA
+293 SA
-300 DSAGIAQADGE
+300 STTTSTRASTDDADAR
-311 SLPADS
+311 ADD
-317 GRVLRYREQV
+317 GRALRYREQV
-327 ARSTEERVVL
+327 ARSVEERAVL
-337 TQGSYPDALAMRFRQ
+337 TQGSYRDAVAMRFRQ
-352 LDERM
+352 LAERLR
-357 VDEVGFSVL
+357 DEVGFAVL
-366 LVGVFLIGMWFV
+366 LVGVFLIGVWFV
-378 RSGVIARAAE
+378 RSGVIARAGE
-388 YKPLY
+388 YKALY
-393 RRLAIVGIPLG
+393 RQLAIIGIPLG

-417 RPPGVDDGGHDLA
+417 RPLGVDDGGHDLA
-430 HALLSLGSLPAA
+430 YALLSLGSLPAA
-442 LGYIGLIMLM
+442 LGYIGAVMLM
-452 LYSHGA
+452 LHSRGA
-458 LSRIR
+458 LARIR

-491 MGLWGIARTA
+491 MGLWGMGRTA

-507 GLCALQIVLSHWW
+507 GLCALQIGLSHWW
-520 LARFQYGPVEWV
+520 LARYQYGPVEWV
-532 WRALTYLSWPPMR
+532 WRALTYLTWPPMHI
-545 MKSRGQV
+545 KSRGQV